1 MSLLEGKL
9 LSRSYGPVQAL
20 DRVSFTLEPGEIL
33 GVAGE
38 SGCGKSTYQLRAVQL
53 IFQDAAG
60 SFHPRRRIA
69 DSIQD
74 SVRSLLGRD
83 SRADIPALCA
93 LVGLDPAL
101 ARRYPREL
109 SGGQCQ
115 RFAIARAMAVEPEV
129 LLCDEI
135 TSALDTVSQA
145 QIAELLRSLCRRR
158 RMAAVF
164 VSHDLALVS
173 GLCSH
178 LLVMRQGRVVEEG
191 PPDRLVSAPCH
202 PYTRRLISSVLEL
215 Q

>member
-38 SGCGKSTYQLRAVQL
+38 SGCGKSTLLRLISGLEPPDTGKLLLRGQALSARRSRDQLRAVQL

-109 SGGQCQ
+109 SGGP
-115 RFAIARAMAVEPEV
+115 V
-129 LLCDEI
+129 
-135 TSALDTVSQA
+135 SALCHCPGHGRGAGGAAVRRDHQRPGHGVPRPR
-145 QIAELLRSLCRRR
+145 LRSC
-158 RMAAVF
+158 
-164 VSHDLALVS
+164 
-173 GLCSH
+173 
-178 LLVMRQGRVVEEG
+178 
-191 PPDRLVSAPCH
+191 SAPCAAGGAWL
-202 PYTRRLISSVLEL
+202 PCSSATIWPWSAACAAICW
-215 Q
+215 